1 MRLFKRKKSQL
12 LSLDRER
19 SLSAK
24 PALNRRVRMERGEDG
39 SVILR
44 IPRRDTAMM
53 RTVSRFFR
61 LPPYKPVALDELG
74 SFVIELC
81 DGTHTVRDIV
91 DKFAERFKLNHREA
105 EVSIGSFMRTL
116 AGRSII
122 GLLIEDADQPSADA
136 GA

>member
-1 MRLFKRKKSQL
+1 MGLFKSKKPRP
-12 LSLDRER
+12 SLDRR
-19 SLSAK
+19 QALSAK
-24 PALNRRVRMERGEDG
+24 PALNRRVRMERAEDG
-39 SVILR
+39 TVLLR

-53 RTVSRFFR
+53 RTVCRFFR

-105 EVSIGSFMRTL
+105 EVSVEAFVRTL

-122 GLLIEDADQPSADA
+122 GLLIEDTGGRGPDA